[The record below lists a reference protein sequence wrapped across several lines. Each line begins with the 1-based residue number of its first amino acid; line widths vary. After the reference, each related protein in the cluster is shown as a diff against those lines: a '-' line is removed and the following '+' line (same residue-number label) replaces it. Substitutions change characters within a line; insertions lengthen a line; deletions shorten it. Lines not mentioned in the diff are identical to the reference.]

1 MKRIFKNKLK
11 KGEVINRWYYKN
23 EVEIKELEYWQ
34 EIKELEYWQEIKER
48 MADLDAENGKVMR
61 LEQAIKY
68 VEKKAKSEGIELW

>member
-34 EIKELEYWQEIKER
+34 EIER
-48 MADLDAENGKVMR
+48 RRADLDAGNGKVLT

-68 VEKKAKSEGIELW
+68 AEEKAKATGIEL

>member
-1 MKRIFKNKLK
+1 
-11 KGEVINRWYYKN
+11 
-23 EVEIKELEYWQ
+23 
-34 EIKELEYWQEIKER
+34 

>member
-34 EIKELEYWQEIKER
+34 ERKER

>member
-1 MKRIFKNKLK
+1 MKRIFKDKLK

-34 EIKELEYWQEIKER
+34 KIKER
-48 MADLDAENGKVMR
+48 IADLDAGNGKVLT

-68 VEKKAKSEGIELW
+68 AEEKARAESIELW